1 MAKEQPIAI
10 AGFFGPVD
18 YSLAIH
24 IFCGLLAFAL
34 YQLVKFFTLS
44 TLGLARNPS
53 LFPFE
58 LLIFSLLAVC
68 LSLYSTISRL
78 RSQPT
83 AVGNRQ
89 SEDARKLHSAQLA
102 SISKRLTTFCLG
114 IDHSLSA
121 IMFFARAQ
129 LGLSPSPHLER
140 DLREVMERID
150 QIQLLVSEMQ
160 RSLENLGPP
169 DSADTVGADLHR
181 NTESLAV
188 PTPESVG
195 EYNGAGGLY
204 CLRKTARKTVIR
216 PIKVSYSTEETNLQ
230 FDTYTV
236 NVCEE
241 GACIVFSGNDLG
253 IQSEIGIQMPEEFE
267 AKARIRWIQPAKEKA
282 FRLAGIEFLDHR
294 VKVASM

>member
-1 MAKEQPIAI
+1 MAKNQPIAI
-10 AGFFGPVD
+10 AGFFGALD

-24 IFCGLLAFAL
+24 IFCGLLAFAS

-44 TLGLARNPS
+44 TLGLARNAWM
-53 LFPFE
+53 FPFE
-58 LLIFSLLAVC
+58 LLIFSLVAVC

-83 AVGNRQ
+83 TLGHRQ
-89 SEDARKLHSAQLA
+89 SEDAQKLHSAQIA
-102 SISKRLTTFCLG
+102 SISKKLATFCLG

-129 LGLSPSPHLER
+129 LGHNASPQMER

-150 QIQLLVSEMQ
+150 QIQLLVTEMQ
-160 RSLENLGPP
+160 RSVEGLGPP
-169 DSADTVGADLHR
+169 GRPDALATDLDSDPETPAL
-181 NTESLAV
+181 SI
-188 PTPESVG
+188 PESVG
-195 EYNGAGGLY
+195 EYKGASGLY
-204 CLRKTARKTVIR
+204 SLRKTARKTVIR
-216 PIKVSYSTEETNLQ
+216 PIRVSYATEETNLH

-236 NVCEE
+236 NVCED

-253 IQSEIGIQMPEEFE
+253 IQSEIAIQMPEEFE
-267 AKARIRWIQPAKEKA
+267 AKAKIRWIQPARENS
-282 FRLAGIEFLDHR
+282 FRLAGIEFLDQR